1 MKKLIVTLGMVLALV
16 AILFVPAV
24 VIAQG
29 TTPVEGEI
37 KEPSITVTP
46 PDAIDL
52 GTLVWDETGSI
63 NTDSKEG
70 SVILDAGSWNPG
82 ALDFRVSAEADQGS
96 YMQADGGA
104 KTLANMLEIQFG
116 AEGWAPADAPRYKI
130 WDEGFEGLHTFD
142 FHVRQ
147 KITSNEDPGNYSIII
162 TFTGQVET
170 PP

>member
-1 MKKLIVTLGMVLALV
+1 MKKTILTLGMVLALV
-16 AILFVPAV
+16 AVLLVPAV

-52 GTLVWDETGSI
+52 GTLVWDETGDI
-63 NTDSKEG
+63 NIDSNEG
-70 SVILDAGSWNPG
+70 SVILDAGSWNPSN
-82 ALDFRVSAEADQGS
+82 LDFRVSAAGDQGG

-104 KTLANMLEIQFG
+104 KTLANMLEIQFDD
-116 AEGWAPADAPRYKI
+116 EGWAAADVPRDRV
-130 WDEGFEGLHTFD
+130 WAEDSEGVHTFD

-147 KITSNEDPGNYSIII
+147 KITSNEDPGDYSIII
-162 TFTGQVET
+162 TFTAEVGIA
-170 PP
+170 P